1 MYISFIHLLH
11 NWHAWRGLKIIITVV
26 THQPTYT
33 THPAGFAMFFCPWF
47 LCSLPQIGFVS
58 FLQHCPPLWTLLAP
72 FSRCCPQS
80 LSSSRALTGLLWA
93 GRQNYPKPEALLAL
107 SFITVSQAALPCHK
121 GGRTVLL
128 SATATGSN
136 TLPLSG
142 PSQPLST
149 FVITSTPSVSVPC
162 TKIRAFSSSNL
173 KLSNGGF
180 KLTCQVLNLIPN
192 MGYLFANLNTIK
204 VQI

>member
-47 LCSLPQIGFVS
+47 LGSLPQIGFVS
-58 FLQHCPPLWTLLAP
+58 FLQHYPPLWTLLAP

-107 SFITVSQAALPCHK
+107 SFITVSQQDFP
-121 GGRTVLL
+121 
-128 SATATGSN
+128 ATREAE
-136 TLPLSG
+136 LFC
-142 PSQPLST
+142 SQPLPQAATLNLSQDL
-149 FVITSTPSVSVPC
+149 PNLSVPSWSPAHLQYQYPAQ
-162 TKIRAFSSSNL
+162 RSG
-173 KLSNGGF
+173 LS
-180 KLTCQVLNLIPN
+180 LAQT
-192 MGYLFANLNTIK
+192 
-204 VQI
+204 